1 MSNTL
6 KLRLFICGVI
16 LIIAGI
22 ACAGDSLAQKR
33 EMAKG
38 MMDFNEMQAS
48 DFYKGQYVQGE
59 LLELW
64 DEFAYMEEYTE
75 TALGRK
81 TNSRVSAHYYI
92 MPLQTSYE
100 NGTPV
105 FAAVCLKNV
114 TQISDAEQMINE
126 MNDYWGEESDGLY
139 TSIPITGKVSVM
151 DDELKQY
158 FYEWLMYGDEES
170 STSDYDQFVCPYII
184 TAVQPNSSSSILSMG
199 VVMTLIG
206 AVLVGAVVF
215 VTIKSKREA
224 GTDMSPQAVQ
234 YGDVPYPE
242 QDSTLM
248 NDMAKLHQP
257 EDNADEFFNR
267 PIKPHETSDSDNG
280 LGIGIEDK

>member
-6 KLRLFICGVI
+6 KLRLFICGVV
-16 LIIAGI
+16 LLIAGI
-22 ACAGDSLAQKR
+22 ACASASLAEKR
-33 EMAKG
+33 EMDKG
-38 MMDFNEMQAS
+38 MKDFNEMQAS

-114 TQISDAEQMINE
+114 TQISAAEQMINE
-126 MNDYWGEESDGLY
+126 MNDYWDEESDGLY
-139 TSIPITGKVSVM
+139 TSIPITGKVSVL

-158 FYEWLMYGDEES
+158 FYEWLMYGDEGA
-170 STSDYDQFVCPYII
+170 STSEYEQYVCPYLI
-184 TAVQPNSSSSILSMG
+184 TAVQPDSSNSALSMG
-199 VVMTLIG
+199 ALMAVIG
-206 AVLVGAVVF
+206 AVLVAAVII
-215 VTIKSKREA
+215 VTVKSRKNNVTADETVQA
-224 GTDMSPQAVQ
+224 GVQ
-234 YGDVPYPE
+234 YPE
-242 QDSTLM
+242 QDTALM

-267 PIKPHETSDSDNG
+267 PIKPHEKSDSDNG
-280 LGIGIEDK
+280 LGIGIDDK

>member
-6 KLRLFICGVI
+6 KLRLFICGVV
-16 LIIAGI
+16 LLIAGI
-22 ACAGDSLAQKR
+22 ACASASLAEKR
-33 EMAKG
+33 EIAKG
-38 MMDFNEMQAS
+38 MKDFNEMYES

-75 TALGRK
+75 TMGIK
-81 TNSRVSAHYYI
+81 GKSRVSAHYYV

-114 TQISDAEQMINE
+114 TQISAAEQMINE
-126 MNDYWGEESDGLY
+126 MNDYWDEESDGLY

-158 FYEWLMYGDEES
+158 FYEWLMYGDEGA
-170 STSDYDQFVCPYII
+170 STSEYEQYVCPYLI
-184 TAVQPNSSSSILSMG
+184 TAVQPDSSNSALSMG
-199 VVMTLIG
+199 ALMAVIG
-206 AVLVGAVVF
+206 AVLVAAVII
-215 VTIKSKREA
+215 VTVKSRKDNVTADETVQA
-224 GTDMSPQAVQ
+224 GVQ
-234 YGDVPYPE
+234 YPE
-242 QDSTLM
+242 QDTALM

-280 LGIGIEDK
+280 LGIGIDDK

>member
-6 KLRLFICGVI
+6 KLRLFICGVV
-16 LIIAGI
+16 LLIAGI
-22 ACAGDSLAQKR
+22 ACASASLAEKR
-33 EMAKG
+33 EIAKG
-38 MMDFNEMQAS
+38 MKDFNEMYES

-75 TALGRK
+75 TMGIK
-81 TNSRVSAHYYI
+81 GKSRVSAHYYV

-100 NGTPV
+100 TGSPV
-105 FAAVCLKNV
+105 FAAVCLRNLS
-114 TQISDAEQMINE
+114 QISQAEQMINE
-126 MNDYWGEESDGLY
+126 MNDYWDEESDGLY
-139 TSIPITGKVSVM
+139 TSIPITGKVSVL

-158 FYEWLMYGDEES
+158 FYEWLMYGDEGA
-170 STSDYDQFVCPYII
+170 STSEYEQYVCPYLI
-184 TAVQPNSSSSILSMG
+184 TAVQPDSSNSALSMG
-199 VVMTLIG
+199 ALMAVIG
-206 AVLVGAVVF
+206 AVLVATVII
-215 VTIKSKREA
+215 VTVKSRKDNVTADETVQA
-224 GTDMSPQAVQ
+224 GVQ
-234 YGDVPYPE
+234 YPE

-280 LGIGIEDK
+280 LGIGIDDK

>member
-1 MSNTL
+1 LSNTL

-75 TALGRK
+75 TMGIK
-81 TNSRVSAHYYI
+81 GKSRVSAHYYV

-114 TQISDAEQMINE
+114 TQISAAEQMINE
-126 MNDYWGEESDGLY
+126 MNDYWDEESDGLY

-158 FYEWLMYGDEES
+158 FYEWLMYGDEGA
-170 STSDYDQFVCPYII
+170 STSEYEQYVCPYLI
-184 TAVQPNSSSSILSMG
+184 TAVQPDSSNSALSMG
-199 VVMTLIG
+199 ALMAVIG
-206 AVLVGAVVF
+206 AVLVAAVII
-215 VTIKSKREA
+215 VTVKSRKDNVTADETVQA
-224 GTDMSPQAVQ
+224 GVQ
-234 YGDVPYPE
+234 YPE

-280 LGIGIEDK
+280 LGIGIDDK

>member
-1 MSNTL
+1 MSNSL
-6 KLRLFICGVI
+6 KLRLFICGVV
-16 LIIAGI
+16 LLIAGI
-22 ACAGDSLAQKR
+22 ACASASLAEKG

-75 TALGRK
+75 TMGIK
-81 TNSRVSAHYYI
+81 GKSRVSAHYYV

-100 NGTPV
+100 TGSPV
-105 FAAVCLKNV
+105 FAAVCLRNLS
-114 TQISDAEQMINE
+114 QISAAEQMINE
-126 MNDYWGEESDGLY
+126 MNDYWDEESDGLY
-139 TSIPITGKVSVM
+139 TSIPITGKVSVL

-158 FYEWLMYGDEES
+158 FYEWLMYGDEGA
-170 STSDYDQFVCPYII
+170 STAEYEQYVCPYLI
-184 TAVQPNSSSSILSMG
+184 TAVQPDSSNSALSMG
-199 VVMTLIG
+199 ALMAVIG
-206 AVLVGAVVF
+206 AVLVAAVII
-215 VTIKSKREA
+215 VTVKSRKDNVTADETVQA
-224 GTDMSPQAVQ
+224 GVQ
-234 YGDVPYPE
+234 YPE
-242 QDSTLM
+242 QDTALM

-280 LGIGIEDK
+280 LGIGIDDK

>member
-1 MSNTL
+1 
-6 KLRLFICGVI
+6 
-16 LIIAGI
+16 
-22 ACAGDSLAQKR
+22 
-33 EMAKG
+33 MAKG

-114 TQISDAEQMINE
+114 TQISAAEQMINE
-126 MNDYWGEESDGLY
+126 MNDYWDEESDGLY
-139 TSIPITGKVSVM
+139 TSIPITGKVSVL

-170 STSDYDQFVCPYII
+170 STSEYEQYVCPYLI
-184 TAVQPNSSSSILSMG
+184 TAVQPDSSNSALSMG
-199 VVMTLIG
+199 ALMAVIG
-206 AVLVGAVVF
+206 AVLVAAVII
-215 VTIKSKREA
+215 VTVKSRKDNVTADETVQA
-224 GTDMSPQAVQ
+224 GVQ
-234 YGDVPYPE
+234 YPE

-267 PIKPHETSDSDNG
+267 PIKPHEKSDSDNG
-280 LGIGIEDK
+280 LGIGIDDK

>member
-1 MSNTL
+1 LSNTL

-114 TQISDAEQMINE
+114 TQISAAEQMINE
-126 MNDYWGEESDGLY
+126 MNDYWDEESDGLY

-158 FYEWLMYGDEES
+158 FYEWLMYGDEGA
-170 STSDYDQFVCPYII
+170 STSEYEQYVCPYLI
-184 TAVQPNSSSSILSMG
+184 TAVQPDSSNSALSMG
-199 VVMTLIG
+199 ALMAVIG
-206 AVLVGAVVF
+206 AVLVAAVII
-215 VTIKSKREA
+215 VTVKSRKDNVTADETVQA
-224 GTDMSPQAVQ
+224 GVQ
-234 YGDVPYPE
+234 YPE

-280 LGIGIEDK
+280 LGIGIDDK

>member
-1 MSNTL
+1 MSNSL
-6 KLRLFICGVI
+6 KLRLFICGVV
-16 LIIAGI
+16 LLIAGI
-22 ACAGDSLAQKR
+22 ACASSSLAEKR
-33 EMAKG
+33 EIAKG
-38 MMDFNEMQAS
+38 MKDFNEMYES

-75 TALGRK
+75 TMGIK
-81 TNSRVSAHYYI
+81 GKSRVSAHYYI

-114 TQISDAEQMINE
+114 TQISAAEQMINE
-126 MNDYWGEESDGLY
+126 MNDYWDEESDGLY
-139 TSIPITGKVSVM
+139 TSIPITGKVSVL

-158 FYEWLMYGDEES
+158 FYEWLMYGDEGA
-170 STSDYDQFVCPYII
+170 STSEYEQYVCPYLI
-184 TAVQPNSSSSILSMG
+184 TAVQPDSSNSALSMG
-199 VVMTLIG
+199 ALMAVIG
-206 AVLVGAVVF
+206 AVLVAAVII
-215 VTIKSKREA
+215 VTVKSRKDNVTADETVQA
-224 GTDMSPQAVQ
+224 GVQ
-234 YGDVPYPE
+234 YPE

-280 LGIGIEDK
+280 LGIGIDDK

>member
-6 KLRLFICGVI
+6 KLRLFICGVV
-16 LIIAGI
+16 LLIAGI
-22 ACAGDSLAQKR
+22 ACASASLAEKR
-33 EMAKG
+33 EIAKG
-38 MMDFNEMQAS
+38 MKDFNEMYES

-75 TALGRK
+75 TMGIK
-81 TNSRVSAHYYI
+81 GKSRVSAHYYV

-114 TQISDAEQMINE
+114 TQISAAEQMINE
-126 MNDYWGEESDGLY
+126 MNDYWDEESDGLY
-139 TSIPITGKVSVM
+139 TSIPITGKVSVL

-158 FYEWLMYGDEES
+158 FYEWLMYGDEGA
-170 STSDYDQFVCPYII
+170 STSEYEQYVCPYLI
-184 TAVQPNSSSSILSMG
+184 TAVQPDSSNSALSMG
-199 VVMTLIG
+199 ALMAVIG
-206 AVLVGAVVF
+206 AVLVAAVII
-215 VTIKSKREA
+215 VTVKSRKDNVTADETVQA
-224 GTDMSPQAVQ
+224 GVQ
-234 YGDVPYPE
+234 YPE

-280 LGIGIEDK
+280 LGIGIDDK

>member
-114 TQISDAEQMINE
+114 TQISAAEQMINE
-126 MNDYWGEESDGLY
+126 MNDYWDEESDGLY
-139 TSIPITGKVSVM
+139 TSIPITGKVSVL

-158 FYEWLMYGDEES
+158 FYEWLMYGDEGA
-170 STSDYDQFVCPYII
+170 STSDYEQYVCPYLI
-184 TAVQPNSSSSILSMG
+184 TAVQPDSSNSALSMG
-199 VVMTLIG
+199 ALMAVIG
-206 AVLVGAVVF
+206 AVLVAAVII
-215 VTIKSKREA
+215 VTVKSRKDNVTADETVQA
-224 GTDMSPQAVQ
+224 GVQ
-234 YGDVPYPE
+234 YPE

-280 LGIGIEDK
+280 LGIGIDDK

>member
-6 KLRLFICGVI
+6 KLRLFICGVV
-16 LIIAGI
+16 LLIAGI
-22 ACAGDSLAQKR
+22 ACASSSLAEKR
-33 EMAKG
+33 EIAKG
-38 MMDFNEMQAS
+38 MKDFNEMYES

-75 TALGRK
+75 TMGIK
-81 TNSRVSAHYYI
+81 GKSRVSAHYYI

-114 TQISDAEQMINE
+114 TQISAAEQMINE
-126 MNDYWGEESDGLY
+126 MNDYWDEESDGLY
-139 TSIPITGKVSVM
+139 TSIPITGKVSVL

-158 FYEWLMYGDEES
+158 FYEWLMYGDEGA
-170 STSDYDQFVCPYII
+170 STSEYEQYVCPYLI
-184 TAVQPNSSSSILSMG
+184 TAVQPDSSNSALSMG
-199 VVMTLIG
+199 ALMAVIG
-206 AVLVGAVVF
+206 AVLVAAVII
-215 VTIKSKREA
+215 VTVKSRKDNVTADETVQA
-224 GTDMSPQAVQ
+224 GVQ
-234 YGDVPYPE
+234 YPE

-280 LGIGIEDK
+280 LGIGIDDK

>member
-6 KLRLFICGVI
+6 KLRLFICGVV
-16 LIIAGI
+16 LLIAGI
-22 ACAGDSLAQKR
+22 ACASSSLAEKR
-33 EMAKG
+33 EIAKG
-38 MMDFNEMQAS
+38 MKDFNEMYES

-75 TALGRK
+75 TMGIK
-81 TNSRVSAHYYI
+81 GKSRVSAHYYI

-114 TQISDAEQMINE
+114 TQISAAEQMINE
-126 MNDYWGEESDGLY
+126 MNDYWDEESDGLY
-139 TSIPITGKVSVM
+139 TSIPITGKVSVL

-158 FYEWLMYGDEES
+158 FYEWLMYGDEGA
-170 STSDYDQFVCPYII
+170 STSEYEQYVCPYLI
-184 TAVQPNSSSSILSMG
+184 TAVQPDSSNSALSMG
-199 VVMTLIG
+199 ALMAVIG
-206 AVLVGAVVF
+206 AVLVGAVII
-215 VTIKSKREA
+215 VTVKSRKDNVTADETVQA
-224 GTDMSPQAVQ
+224 GVQ
-234 YGDVPYPE
+234 YPE
-242 QDSTLM
+242 QDTALM

-280 LGIGIEDK
+280 LGIGIDDK

>member
-1 MSNTL
+1 MSNSL
-6 KLRLFICGVI
+6 KLRLFICGVV
-16 LIIAGI
+16 LLIAGI
-22 ACAGDSLAQKR
+22 ACASSSLAEKR
-33 EMAKG
+33 EIAKG
-38 MMDFNEMQAS
+38 MKDFNEMYES

-75 TALGRK
+75 TMGIK
-81 TNSRVSAHYYI
+81 GKSRVSAHYYV

-114 TQISDAEQMINE
+114 TQISAAEQMINE
-126 MNDYWGEESDGLY
+126 MNDYWDEESDGLY
-139 TSIPITGKVSVM
+139 TSIPITGKVSVL

-158 FYEWLMYGDEES
+158 FYEWLMYGDEGA
-170 STSDYDQFVCPYII
+170 STSEYEQYVCPYLI
-184 TAVQPNSSSSILSMG
+184 TAVQPDSSNSALSMG
-199 VVMTLIG
+199 ALMAVIG
-206 AVLVGAVVF
+206 AVLVAAVII
-215 VTIKSKREA
+215 VTVKSRKDNVTADETVQA
-224 GTDMSPQAVQ
+224 GVQ
-234 YGDVPYPE
+234 YPE

-280 LGIGIEDK
+280 LGIGIDDK

>member
-75 TALGRK
+75 TMGIK
-81 TNSRVSAHYYI
+81 GKSRVSAHYYV

-114 TQISDAEQMINE
+114 TQISAAEQMINE
-126 MNDYWGEESDGLY
+126 MNDYWDEESDGLY

-158 FYEWLMYGDEES
+158 FYEWLMYGDEGA
-170 STSDYDQFVCPYII
+170 STSEYEQYVCPYLI
-184 TAVQPNSSSSILSMG
+184 TAVQPDSSNSALSMG
-199 VVMTLIG
+199 ALMAVIG
-206 AVLVGAVVF
+206 AVLVAAVII
-215 VTIKSKREA
+215 VTVKSRKDNVTADETVQA
-224 GTDMSPQAVQ
+224 GVQ
-234 YGDVPYPE
+234 YPE

-280 LGIGIEDK
+280 LGIGIDDK

>member
-75 TALGRK
+75 TMGIK
-81 TNSRVSAHYYI
+81 GKSRVSAHYYV

-114 TQISDAEQMINE
+114 TQISAAEQMINE
-126 MNDYWGEESDGLY
+126 MNDYWDEESDGLY

-170 STSDYDQFVCPYII
+170 STSEYEQYVCPYLI
-184 TAVQPNSSSSILSMG
+184 TAVQPDSSNSALSMG
-199 VVMTLIG
+199 ALMAVIG
-206 AVLVGAVVF
+206 AVLVAAVII
-215 VTIKSKREA
+215 VTVKSRKDNVTADETVQA
-224 GTDMSPQAVQ
+224 GVQ
-234 YGDVPYPE
+234 YPE
-242 QDSTLM
+242 QDTALM

-280 LGIGIEDK
+280 LGIGIDDK

>member
-1 MSNTL
+1 MSNSL
-6 KLRLFICGVI
+6 KLRLFICGVV
-16 LIIAGI
+16 LLIAGI
-22 ACAGDSLAQKR
+22 ACASASLAEKR

-75 TALGRK
+75 TMGIK
-81 TNSRVSAHYYI
+81 GKSRVSAHYYV

-114 TQISDAEQMINE
+114 TQISAAEQMINE
-126 MNDYWGEESDGLY
+126 MNDYWDEESDGLY

-170 STSDYDQFVCPYII
+170 STSEYEQYVCPYLI
-184 TAVQPNSSSSILSMG
+184 TAVQPDSSNSALSMG
-199 VVMTLIG
+199 ALMAVIG
-206 AVLVGAVVF
+206 AVLVAAVII
-215 VTIKSKREA
+215 VTVKSRKDNVTADETVQA
-224 GTDMSPQAVQ
+224 GVQ
-234 YGDVPYPE
+234 YPE
-242 QDSTLM
+242 QDTALM

-280 LGIGIEDK
+280 LGIGIDDK

>member
-6 KLRLFICGVI
+6 KLRLFICGVV
-16 LIIAGI
+16 LLIAGI
-22 ACAGDSLAQKR
+22 ACASASLAEKR

-38 MMDFNEMQAS
+38 MKDFNEMQAS

-114 TQISDAEQMINE
+114 TQISAAEQMINE
-126 MNDYWGEESDGLY
+126 MNDYWDEESDGLY
-139 TSIPITGKVSVM
+139 TSIPITGKVSVL

-158 FYEWLMYGDEES
+158 FYEWLMYGDEGA
-170 STSDYDQFVCPYII
+170 STSEYEQYVCPYLI
-184 TAVQPNSSSSILSMG
+184 TAVQPDSSNSALSMG
-199 VVMTLIG
+199 ALMAVIG
-206 AVLVGAVVF
+206 AVLVAAVII
-215 VTIKSKREA
+215 VTVKSRKNNVTADETVQA
-224 GTDMSPQAVQ
+224 GVQ
-234 YGDVPYPE
+234 YPE

-280 LGIGIEDK
+280 LGIGIDDK

>member
-114 TQISDAEQMINE
+114 TQISAAEQMINE
-126 MNDYWGEESDGLY
+126 MNDYWDEESDGLY
-139 TSIPITGKVSVM
+139 TSIPITGKVSVL

-158 FYEWLMYGDEES
+158 FYEWLMYGDEGA
-170 STSDYDQFVCPYII
+170 STSEYEQYVCPYLI
-184 TAVQPNSSSSILSMG
+184 TAVQPDSSNSALSMG
-199 VVMTLIG
+199 ALMAVIG
-206 AVLVGAVVF
+206 AVLVAAVII
-215 VTIKSKREA
+215 VTVKSRKDNVTADETVQA
-224 GTDMSPQAVQ
+224 GVQ
-234 YGDVPYPE
+234 YPE

-280 LGIGIEDK
+280 LGIGIDDK

>member
-1 MSNTL
+1 
-6 KLRLFICGVI
+6 
-16 LIIAGI
+16 
-22 ACAGDSLAQKR
+22 
-33 EMAKG
+33 MAKG

-114 TQISDAEQMINE
+114 TQISAAEQMINE
-126 MNDYWGEESDGLY
+126 MNDYWDEESEGLY

-158 FYEWLMYGDEES
+158 F
-170 STSDYDQFVCPYII
+170 TSGSC
-184 TAVQPNSSSSILSMG
+184 TATRSQAHLSMSSMC
-199 VVMTLIG
+199 VHTL
-206 AVLVGAVVF
+206 
-215 VTIKSKREA
+215 
-224 GTDMSPQAVQ
+224 
-234 YGDVPYPE
+234 
-242 QDSTLM
+242 
-248 NDMAKLHQP
+248 
-257 EDNADEFFNR
+257 
-267 PIKPHETSDSDNG
+267 
-280 LGIGIEDK
+280 

>member
-1 MSNTL
+1 MSNSL
-6 KLRLFICGVI
+6 KLRLFICGVV
-16 LIIAGI
+16 LLIAGI
-22 ACAGDSLAQKR
+22 ACASASLAEKR
-33 EMAKG
+33 EIAKG
-38 MMDFNEMQAS
+38 MKDFNEMYES

-75 TALGRK
+75 TMGIK
-81 TNSRVSAHYYI
+81 GKSRVSAHYYV

-114 TQISDAEQMINE
+114 TQISAAEQMINE
-126 MNDYWGEESDGLY
+126 MNDYWDEESDGLY
-139 TSIPITGKVSVM
+139 TSIPITGKVSVL

-170 STSDYDQFVCPYII
+170 STSEYEQYVCPYLI
-184 TAVQPNSSSSILSMG
+184 TAVQPDSSNSALSMG
-199 VVMTLIG
+199 ALMAVIG
-206 AVLVGAVVF
+206 AVLVAAVII
-215 VTIKSKREA
+215 VTVKSRKDNVTADETVQA
-224 GTDMSPQAVQ
+224 GVQ
-234 YGDVPYPE
+234 YPE
-242 QDSTLM
+242 QDTALM

-280 LGIGIEDK
+280 LGIGIDDK

>member
-1 MSNTL
+1 MSNSL
-6 KLRLFICGVI
+6 KLRLFICGVV
-16 LIIAGI
+16 LLIAGI

-75 TALGRK
+75 TMGIK
-81 TNSRVSAHYYI
+81 GKSRVSAHYYV

-100 NGTPV
+100 TGSPV
-105 FAAVCLKNV
+105 FAAVCLRNLS
-114 TQISDAEQMINE
+114 QISQAEQMINE
-126 MNDYWGEESDGLY
+126 MNDYWDNDGEGYLY

-158 FYEWLMYGDEES
+158 FYEWLMYGDEGA
-170 STSDYDQFVCPYII
+170 STAEYEQYVCPYLI
-184 TAVQPNSSSSILSMG
+184 TAVQPDSSNSALSMG
-199 VVMTLIG
+199 ALMAVIG
-206 AVLVGAVVF
+206 AVLVAAVII
-215 VTIKSKREA
+215 VTVKSRKDNVTADETVQA
-224 GTDMSPQAVQ
+224 GVQ
-234 YGDVPYPE
+234 YPE
-242 QDSTLM
+242 QDTALM

-280 LGIGIEDK
+280 LGIGIDDK

>member
-6 KLRLFICGVI
+6 KLRLFICGVV
-16 LIIAGI
+16 LLIAGI
-22 ACAGDSLAQKR
+22 ACASASLAEKR

-38 MMDFNEMQAS
+38 MKDFNEMQAS

-114 TQISDAEQMINE
+114 TQISAAEQMINE
-126 MNDYWGEESDGLY
+126 MNDYWDEESDGLY
-139 TSIPITGKVSVM
+139 TSIPITGKVSVL

-158 FYEWLMYGDEES
+158 FYEWLMYGDEGA
-170 STSDYDQFVCPYII
+170 STSEYEQYVCPYLI
-184 TAVQPNSSSSILSMG
+184 TAVQPDSSNSALSMG
-199 VVMTLIG
+199 ALMAVIG
-206 AVLVGAVVF
+206 AVLVAAVII
-215 VTIKSKREA
+215 VTVKSRKNNVTADETVQA
-224 GTDMSPQAVQ
+224 GVQ
-234 YGDVPYPE
+234 YPE
-242 QDSTLM
+242 QDTALM

-267 PIKPHETSDSDNG
+267 PIKPHEKSDSDNG
-280 LGIGIEDK
+280 LGIGIDDK

>member
-1 MSNTL
+1 MSNSL
-6 KLRLFICGVI
+6 KLRLFICGVV
-16 LIIAGI
+16 LLIAGI
-22 ACAGDSLAQKR
+22 ACASASLAEKR
-33 EMAKG
+33 EIAKG
-38 MMDFNEMQAS
+38 MKDFNEMYES

-75 TALGRK
+75 TMGIK
-81 TNSRVSAHYYI
+81 GKSRVSAHYYV

-114 TQISDAEQMINE
+114 TQISAAEQMINE
-126 MNDYWGEESDGLY
+126 MNDYWDEESDGLY
-139 TSIPITGKVSVM
+139 TSIPITGKVSVL

-170 STSDYDQFVCPYII
+170 STSEYEQYVCPYLI
-184 TAVQPNSSSSILSMG
+184 TAVQPDSSNSALSMG
-199 VVMTLIG
+199 ALMAVIG
-206 AVLVGAVVF
+206 AVLVAAVII
-215 VTIKSKREA
+215 VTVKSRKDNVTADETVQA
-224 GTDMSPQAVQ
+224 GVQ
-234 YGDVPYPE
+234 YPE

-280 LGIGIEDK
+280 LGIGIDDK

>member
-1 MSNTL
+1 MNNTL
-6 KLRLFICGVI
+6 KLRLFICGVV
-16 LIIAGI
+16 LLIAGI
-22 ACAGDSLAQKR
+22 ACASASLAEKR
-33 EMAKG
+33 EIAKG

-75 TALGRK
+75 TMGIK
-81 TNSRVSAHYYI
+81 GKSRVSAHYYV

-114 TQISDAEQMINE
+114 TQISAAEQMINE
-126 MNDYWGEESDGLY
+126 MKDYWGEESDGLY

-170 STSDYDQFVCPYII
+170 STAEYEQYVCPYLI
-184 TAVQPNSSSSILSMG
+184 TAVQPDSSNSALSMG
-199 VVMTLIG
+199 ALMAVIG
-206 AVLVGAVVF
+206 AVLVAAVII
-215 VTIKSKREA
+215 VTVKSRKDNVTADETVQA
-224 GTDMSPQAVQ
+224 GVQ
-234 YGDVPYPE
+234 YPE
-242 QDSTLM
+242 QDTALM

-280 LGIGIEDK
+280 LGIGIDDK

>member
-1 MSNTL
+1 MSNSL
-6 KLRLFICGVI
+6 KLRLFICGVV
-16 LIIAGI
+16 LLIAGI
-22 ACAGDSLAQKR
+22 ACASASLAEKR
-33 EMAKG
+33 EIAKG
-38 MMDFNEMQAS
+38 MKDFNEMQAS

-114 TQISDAEQMINE
+114 TQISAAEQMINE
-126 MNDYWGEESDGLY
+126 MNDYWDEESDGLY

-158 FYEWLMYGDEES
+158 FYEWLMYGDEGA
-170 STSDYDQFVCPYII
+170 STAEYEQYVCPYLI
-184 TAVQPNSSSSILSMG
+184 TAVQPDSSNSALSMG
-199 VVMTLIG
+199 ALMAVIG
-206 AVLVGAVVF
+206 AVLVAAVII
-215 VTIKSKREA
+215 VTVKSRKDNVTADETVQA
-224 GTDMSPQAVQ
+224 GVQ
-234 YGDVPYPE
+234 YPE

-280 LGIGIEDK
+280 LGIGIDDK

>member
-1 MSNTL
+1 MSNSL
-6 KLRLFICGVI
+6 KLRLFICGVV
-16 LIIAGI
+16 LLIAGI
-22 ACAGDSLAQKR
+22 ACASASLAEKR
-33 EMAKG
+33 EIAKG
-38 MMDFNEMQAS
+38 MKDFNEMYES

-75 TALGRK
+75 TMGIK
-81 TNSRVSAHYYI
+81 GKSRVSAHYYI

-114 TQISDAEQMINE
+114 TQISAAEQMINE
-126 MNDYWGEESDGLY
+126 MNDYWDEESDGLY

-158 FYEWLMYGDEES
+158 FYEWLMYGDEGA
-170 STSDYDQFVCPYII
+170 STSEYEQYVCPYLI
-184 TAVQPNSSSSILSMG
+184 TAVQPDSSNSALSMG
-199 VVMTLIG
+199 ALMAVIG
-206 AVLVGAVVF
+206 AVLVAAVII
-215 VTIKSKREA
+215 VTVKSRKDNVTADETVQA
-224 GTDMSPQAVQ
+224 GVQ
-234 YGDVPYPE
+234 YPE
-242 QDSTLM
+242 QDTALM

-280 LGIGIEDK
+280 LGIGIDDK

>member
-6 KLRLFICGVI
+6 KLRLFICGVV
-16 LIIAGI
+16 LLIAGI
-22 ACAGDSLAQKR
+22 ACASSSLAEKR
-33 EMAKG
+33 EIAKG
-38 MMDFNEMQAS
+38 MKDFNEMYES

-75 TALGRK
+75 TMGIK
-81 TNSRVSAHYYI
+81 GKSRVSAHYYV

-100 NGTPV
+100 TGSPV
-105 FAAVCLKNV
+105 FAAVCLRNLS
-114 TQISDAEQMINE
+114 QISQAEQMINE
-126 MNDYWGEESDGLY
+126 MNDYWDEESDGLY
-139 TSIPITGKVSVM
+139 TSIPITGKVSVL

-158 FYEWLMYGDEES
+158 FYEWLMYGDEGA
-170 STSDYDQFVCPYII
+170 STAEYEQYVCPYLI
-184 TAVQPNSSSSILSMG
+184 TAVQPDSSNSALSMG
-199 VVMTLIG
+199 ALMAVIG

-215 VTIKSKREA
+215 VTIKSKRVA

-267 PIKPHETSDSDNG
+267 PIKPHEMSDSDNG
-280 LGIGIEDK
+280 LGIGIDDK

>member
-1 MSNTL
+1 MSNSL
-6 KLRLFICGVI
+6 KLRLFICGVV
-16 LIIAGI
+16 LLIAGI
-22 ACAGDSLAQKR
+22 ACASASLAEKR
-33 EMAKG
+33 EIAKG
-38 MMDFNEMQAS
+38 MKDFNEMQAS

-75 TALGRK
+75 TMGIK
-81 TNSRVSAHYYI
+81 GKSRVSAHYYI

-114 TQISDAEQMINE
+114 TQISAAEQMINE
-126 MNDYWGEESDGLY
+126 MNDYWDEESDGLY
-139 TSIPITGKVSVM
+139 TSIPITGKVSVL

-158 FYEWLMYGDEES
+158 FYEWLMYGDEGA
-170 STSDYDQFVCPYII
+170 STSEYEQYVCPYLI
-184 TAVQPNSSSSILSMG
+184 TAVQPDSSNSALSMG
-199 VVMTLIG
+199 ALMAVIG
-206 AVLVGAVVF
+206 AVLVGAVII
-215 VTIKSKREA
+215 VTVKSRKDNVTADETVQA
-224 GTDMSPQAVQ
+224 GVQ
-234 YGDVPYPE
+234 YPE
-242 QDSTLM
+242 QDTALM

-280 LGIGIEDK
+280 LGIGIDDK

>member
-6 KLRLFICGVI
+6 KLRLFICGVV
-16 LIIAGI
+16 LLIAGI
-22 ACAGDSLAQKR
+22 ACASASLAEKR
-33 EMAKG
+33 EIAKG
-38 MMDFNEMQAS
+38 MKDFNEMYES

-75 TALGRK
+75 TMGIK
-81 TNSRVSAHYYI
+81 GKSRVSAHYYI

-114 TQISDAEQMINE
+114 TQISAAEQMINE
-126 MNDYWGEESDGLY
+126 MNDYWDEESDGLY
-139 TSIPITGKVSVM
+139 TSIPITGKVSVL

-158 FYEWLMYGDEES
+158 FYEWLMYGDEGA
-170 STSDYDQFVCPYII
+170 STSEYEQYVCPYLI
-184 TAVQPNSSSSILSMG
+184 TAVQPDSSNSALSMG
-199 VVMTLIG
+199 ALMAVIG
-206 AVLVGAVVF
+206 AVLVAAVII
-215 VTIKSKREA
+215 VTVKSRKDNVTADETVQA
-224 GTDMSPQAVQ
+224 GVQ
-234 YGDVPYPE
+234 YPE

-280 LGIGIEDK
+280 LGIGIDDK

>member
-114 TQISDAEQMINE
+114 TQISAAEQMINE
-126 MNDYWGEESDGLY
+126 MNDYWDEESDGLY

-170 STSDYDQFVCPYII
+170 STSEYEQYVCPYLI
-184 TAVQPNSSSSILSMG
+184 TAVQPDSSNSALSMG
-199 VVMTLIG
+199 ALMAVIG
-206 AVLVGAVVF
+206 AVLVAAVII
-215 VTIKSKREA
+215 VTVKSRKDNVTADETVQA
-224 GTDMSPQAVQ
+224 GVQ
-234 YGDVPYPE
+234 YPE

-280 LGIGIEDK
+280 LGIGIDDK

>member
-75 TALGRK
+75 TMGIK
-81 TNSRVSAHYYI
+81 GKSRVSAHYYV

-114 TQISDAEQMINE
+114 TQISAAEQMINE
-126 MNDYWGEESDGLY
+126 MNDYWDEESDGLY
-139 TSIPITGKVSVM
+139 TSIPITGKVSVL

-158 FYEWLMYGDEES
+158 FYEWLMYGDEGA
-170 STSDYDQFVCPYII
+170 STSEYEQYVCPYLI
-184 TAVQPNSSSSILSMG
+184 TAVQPDSSNSALSMG
-199 VVMTLIG
+199 ALMAVIG
-206 AVLVGAVVF
+206 AVLVAAVII
-215 VTIKSKREA
+215 VTVKSRKNNVTADETVQA
-224 GTDMSPQAVQ
+224 GVQ
-234 YGDVPYPE
+234 YPE

-257 EDNADEFFNR
+257 EDNADEFFSHPVKRDN
-267 PIKPHETSDSDNG
+267 DDNGNG
-280 LGIGIEDK
+280 LGIGIDNK